1 MSYNAADYLDKATIL
16 AACDQIDTYAV
27 DYRTMG
33 VNIENVSGEFGKDT
47 LSIEGESLDALILEQ
62 ASYIRDFEVQINA
75 LTNSVRSVVNQA
87 YDALQTQLNE
97 QKAADEAAAQAA
109 ANKN

>member
-33 VNIENVSGEFGKDT
+33 VNI
-47 LSIEGESLDALILEQ
+47 
-62 ASYIRDFEVQINA
+62 
-75 LTNSVRSVVNQA
+75 
-87 YDALQTQLNE
+87 
-97 QKAADEAAAQAA
+97 
-109 ANKN
+109 